1 MTAINVG
8 SLADHPDTLNRHL
21 GRMSLRFIL
30 MSGVILL
37 ALVPAVVLGVG
48 STLGVRSLVFAD
60 AASRDMLIA
69 RVFAAQIDQFLAVQR
84 QSVDVVAREAATE
97 TVFDAQNLQP
107 MLSAVMSGSPAIASL
122 LLTDARGVSFVRG
135 TTSSS
140 PNAPEAGIDY
150 SGRAYWKEVV
160 ATRRPV
166 IAKDIIIG
174 RVVKVPLVAIAA
186 PIIDASG
193 QLRGVAI
200 AGVSVDTITKLAAEI
215 RFGTTGS
222 AWIAT
227 SMGQLFASGNEKDFG
242 SDMSQKP
249 IWSEMAKRNTGEL
262 LSFIG
267 SEGES
272 RLGGFATVPGVGWKV
287 WVTRAMADI
296 EHDIVAAYGTTLWL
310 VGMTLAAIVLLA
322 ALFARLISRPVEA
335 LEATASALAGGELSR
350 QAPEWGPRELQRV
363 ACSLNSMSAALR
375 RMLDNERNANTRL
388 ERAVAD
394 YGMVATKVAGGD
406 LTARAPKDEVAE
418 FEQLSAG
425 LNRMVEALAHLI
437 SEIQEAAS
445 NTTAAASEILAAT
458 SQQVAATTEEATA
471 VKQTTV
477 TVTQVRQTAELGM
490 KKAKAVAD
498 SAEKIARIVQDGE
511 RAVGDSIKSS
521 EEAKERM
528 EGIAERI
535 LVLSEQAHAIAE
547 INATVNDLAEQSNLL
562 AVNASIEAAKAG
574 DSGKGFAVV
583 AAEVRAMAEQSKQ
596 ATAQVRG
603 IVGEIQRATQ
613 AAVLAAE
620 QGVKTAEAGVLTGRR
635 SGEAIRAIA
644 ANVTEAGQAA
654 QQILAASQQQTVG
667 MDQVMLAMH
676 NIEESSTQTVA
687 ATRQVESAARSL
699 NDLARRLI
707 QLVSGF
713 SATR

>member
-1 MTAINVG
+1 
-8 SLADHPDTLNRHL
+8 
-21 GRMSLRFIL
+21 

-140 PNAPEAGIDY
+140 PNAPEA
-150 SGRAYWKEVV
+150 S
-160 ATRRPV
+160 
-166 IAKDIIIG
+166 IIG
-174 RVVKVPLVAIAA
+174 AAIATSGTFTTR
-186 PIIDASG
+186 PIMMSF
-193 QLRGVAI
+193 AI